1 MSNTSSTS
9 GYTLLE
15 LLVVVALVGMVTAIA
30 APASISAVDG
40 ARLSADA
47 RTLVSEIRSLQADA
61 RNQATRPTLTADA
74 EGHLLVSGDTLVLP
88 NGSTASLVGAKS
100 IVFYENGTVSEGRI
114 RLELGDRRLE
124 VRIAWVT
131 GTPTI
136 VAVP

>member
-1 MSNTSSTS
+1 MKDTSSA

-15 LLVVVALVGMVTAIA
+15 LLVVIALVALVTAIA

-61 RNQATRPTLTADA
+61 RSMGRRPVLTADA
-74 EGHLLVSGDTLVLP
+74 EGRLLVSGDALVLP
-88 NGSTASLVGAKS
+88 NGSTASLVGTKS

-114 RLELGDRRLE
+114 RLELGDRRLD
-124 VRIAWVT
+124 VKIAWVT

-136 VAVP
+136 VAMP